1 MGKGYYYA
9 SWGYDFNPDE
19 KGFFR
24 CGCGNQQI
32 FEAGK
37 TLVIMWDGALE
48 SSREN
53 YIPWYLQ
60 CAFEHL
66 LWRLSLE

>member
-1 MGKGYYYA
+1 MSKGYYYA
-9 SWGYDFNPDE
+9 VWGYDFTPDE

-24 CGCGNQQI
+24 CGCGKQHI

-37 TLVIMWDGALE
+37 TLVIMWDGALAQE
-48 SSREN
+48 
-53 YIPWYLQ
+53 YVPWYLQ
-60 CAFEHL
+60 CAFENL